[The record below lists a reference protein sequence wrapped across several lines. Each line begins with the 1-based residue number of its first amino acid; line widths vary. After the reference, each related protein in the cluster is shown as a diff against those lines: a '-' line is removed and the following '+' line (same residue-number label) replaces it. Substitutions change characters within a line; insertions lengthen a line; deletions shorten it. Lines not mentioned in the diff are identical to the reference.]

1 MSVTY
6 RFHRCAHFAQRVD
19 LRNLSEEAA
28 KQVVYYGKKTL
39 VPRKGH
45 HGGKVYLFEKRV
57 DGVTLKVVAE
67 IKNSEC
73 WLMTSYE
80 CK

>member
-1 MSVTY
+1 MPVTY
-6 RFHRCAHFAQRVD
+6 RFHRSAHFAQRVD
-19 LRNLSEEAA
+19 MRSLSDEVA
-28 KQVVYYGKKTL
+28 KQVVYYGKKTQTQ
-39 VPRKGH
+39 RAGQ
-45 HGGKVYLFEKRV
+45 HGGRVSVFEKCV
-57 DGVTLKVVAE
+57 DGVTVKVVAE